1 MFLAGNEES
10 FFLSGR
16 YRGVGSIMKFYKR
29 NAALRWHA
37 QLDTMTSVNA
47 VAVREDAN
55 QGHFFGCGQNNE
67 RDRGISLSDRTKE
80 SDAWFFSMRGNGEVD
95 WIISLHGATLDSDLL
110 LSDSCQGIVF
120 DKNS

>member
-1 MFLAGNEES
+1 MFLAGDDDS
-10 FFLSGR
+10 FYLSGR

-37 QLDTMTSVNA
+37 QLDTMTSVDA

-67 RDRGISLSDRTKE
+67 RDRGISANDRTKE
-80 SDAWFFSMRGNGEVD
+80 SDAWFFSMRGNGEID
-95 WIISLHGATLDSDLL
+95 WIISLRGATLNQDMR

-120 DKNS
+120 D